1 MDGPS
6 VVGVKD
12 RNITLQKFYDLCF
25 SNTSITQL
33 RNVNINPLHADDKS
47 IFSIFYLFYWFV
59 LFLKSLLPRSEKIVT
74 ASITSGITASPSP
87 SPPSAKM
94 MMSDIET
101 VGSKRSPLVP
111 KKRQIIKDY
120 SITDNVL
127 GLGINGKVVECF
139 DRKTNMKYA
148 IKVSLYV
155 YFL

>member
-59 LFLKSLLPRSEKIVT
+59 LFLKSLLPRSEKILT
-74 ASITSGITASPSP
+74 ESITASPTP
-87 SPPSAKM
+87 SPDKSSANM
-94 MMSDIET
+94 MMSGIDIQ
-101 VGSKRSPLVP
+101 GSKRAPLVP
-111 KKRQIIKDY
+111 KKRQIIQDY

-139 DRKTNMKYA
+139 DRTTNMKYA

>member
-12 RNITLQKFYDLCF
+12 RITLRKFYDICL
-25 SNTSITQL
+25 SNTSVTQL

-59 LFLKSLLPRSEKIVT
+59 LFLKSLLPKTEKILT
-74 ASITSGITASPSP
+74 PSIQVSPSP
-87 SPPSAKM
+87 IPDESPANM
-94 MMSDIET
+94 MMSDIEKL
-101 VGSKRSPLVP
+101 GSKRSPLVP
-111 KKRQIIKDY
+111 KPRQIIQDY

-148 IKVSLYV
+148 IKVSV
-155 YFL
+155 DIFIII